1 MSKEKLVA
9 IAVAEDF
16 AHKDGILTLST
27 GYRATIRP
35 VSAQLLDSAMSRI
48 KDPPVPEIYLEEK
61 GRSEPNP
68 NDPAYLKEVE
78 EANHRRSMASVD
90 VMILMGVQL
99 IDPVPP
105 ESEWLIPLQ
114 QLERLGLF
122 DLSPYDL
129 QLQQDCEFVFK
140 RFVAVGNED
149 LKLITAKMGITEA
162 DIKAAE
168 ASFPGNKA

>member
-1 MSKEKLVA
+1 MTKEKIAAL
-9 IAVAEDF
+9 AVAEEL
-16 AHKDGILTLST
+16 ANQDGILTLST
-27 GYRATIRP
+27 GYRAKIRP

-61 GRSEPNP
+61 GRNEPNP
-68 NDPAYLKEVE
+68 NDPQYLKDLD
-78 EANHRRSMASVD
+78 EANHKRSMASVD
-90 VMILMGVQL
+90 VLILMGVQL
-99 IDPVPP
+99 VDPVPNDI
-105 ESEWLIPLQ
+105 EWLVGLQ

-129 QLQQDCEFVFK
+129 TNERDREFVFK

-149 LKLITAKMGITEA
+149 LKMITAKMGITEA

-168 ASFPGNKA
+168 AAFSGNKA